1 MSQIEPK
8 NNFNKVNRMS
18 VLLKSALHK
27 DDDEYKK
34 YVIKE
39 TMIEI
44 ATRILHSCGRKDPVF
59 ENNLLDAIE
68 AVDVSSMCEYL
79 DTNSNIYVK
88 TLTNIVYE
96 CLKKI
101 EPGDASTII
110 PAIKSSSIL
119 LNDMH
124 EDESANINITT
135 KDASVMLET
144 IFTLVLSVLVPVPQQ
159 ALTKHVIHDV
169 FDILRLQII
178 PLTKN
183 RDMCKFCKL
192 R

>member
-1 MSQIEPK
+1 MHQ
-8 NNFNKVNRMS
+8 
-18 VLLKSALHK
+18 
-27 DDDEYKK
+27 
-34 YVIKE
+34 
-39 TMIEI
+39 
-44 ATRILHSCGRKDPVF
+44 
-59 ENNLLDAIE
+59 
-68 AVDVSSMCEYL
+68 VDVSSLCEYL

-135 KDASVMLET
+135 KDASVVLET